1 MDAGAGAGMRTR
13 TDERDVGA
21 RVLVVEDDA
30 DVARPLVLTLREEG
44 YAVTWAASGWQ
55 ALELLRE
62 STEALDEPIRLVLLD
77 LGLPDVDGLDVCRQ
91 ARSTGFDGAILIISA
106 RGSELDRVVGLDL
119 GADDYVAKPY
129 RLAEVQA
136 RVRALLRRTARL
148 ATAGATPSPA
158 STTAV
163 SSAVAASAVA
173 ASGASV
179 GSGASG
185 RDGPWV
191 EVDRDASSAMVGGVA
206 VDLSHRECDVLR
218 LLADQ
223 PGSAVTREFLI
234 GRVWRPGALGSGKTL
249 DVTVGRLRRRLA
261 AADAPARVV
270 AVRGVGYRL
279 EPAEP
284 AAPA

>member
-13 TDERDVGA
+13 TDERDPGA

-91 ARSTGFDGAILIISA
+91 ARSTGFEGAILIISA

-163 SSAVAASAVA
+163 SAAAASSVGDRWGRGRRGRTGPGWRWTATPARPWSA
-173 ASGASV
+173 ASPSTCRTASATC
-179 GSGASG
+179 SGCSPTSPAPRSPG
-185 RDGPWV
+185 R
-191 EVDRDASSAMVGGVA
+191 S
-206 VDLSHRECDVLR
+206 
-218 LLADQ
+218 
-223 PGSAVTREFLI
+223 
-234 GRVWRPGALGSGKTL
+234 
-249 DVTVGRLRRRLA
+249 
-261 AADAPARVV
+261 
-270 AVRGVGYRL
+270 
-279 EPAEP
+279 
-284 AAPA
+284 

>member
-1 MDAGAGAGMRTR
+1 MQTKK
-13 TDERDVGA
+13 DERDLPV
-21 RVLVVEDDA
+21 RLLVVENDA

-91 ARSTGFDGAILIISA
+91 ARSTGFDGAIMIISA
-106 RGSELDRVVGLDL
+106 RASELDRVVGLDL

-129 RLAEVQA
+129 HLAEVQA
-136 RVRALLRRTARL
+136 RVRALLRRTAR
-148 ATAGATPSPA
+148 AAAGPPSPPPA
-158 STTAV
+158 SASASPSSPRTGPWIEVDREA
-163 SSAVAASAVA
+163 SSAV
-173 ASGASV
+173 
-179 GSGASG
+179 
-185 RDGPWV
+185 
-191 EVDRDASSAMVGGVA
+191 VGGVA
-206 VDLSHRECDVLR
+206 VALSHRECDVLR

-223 PGSAVTREFLI
+223 PGSAVSRDVLFA
-234 GRVWRPGALGSGKTL
+234 RVWSPGELGSGKTL

-261 AADAPARVV
+261 AAGAPVRVV

-279 EPAEP
+279 EPADTDTDTGTVTPTPTP
-284 AAPA
+284 AP

>member
-13 TDERDVGA
+13 TDERDPGA

-91 ARSTGFDGAILIISA
+91 ARSTGFEGAILIISA

-163 SSAVAASAVA
+163 SAAAAS
-173 ASGASV
+173 SGVSM

-185 RDGPWV
+185 PDGPWV
-191 EVDRDASSAMVGGVA
+191 EVDRDASSAVVGGVA

-223 PGSAVTREFLI
+223 PGSAVTRQVLI
-234 GRVWRPGALGSGKTL
+234 GRVWRPGELGSGKTL

-279 EPAEP
+279 EPAEST
-284 AAPA
+284 